1 MAHMNMN
8 THKNTGNYSYPSN
21 RRNAVRMQRR
31 MTVVFCL
38 IICIVCLIIG
48 FFQIKNLLSDK
59 EKTIDPTSS
68 SSIPDTSIP
77 ISSSDTTDTQASQET
92 TTSSQAVTADE
103 RAAMLAQLNTDI
115 SALIESESG
124 RYSVYYINMNNNE
137 TLAINEQD
145 PMVAAS
151 SIKIAFNTYLYQ
163 QVAAGACAMTDTMNY
178 NAAAYPDGDYEAGT
192 GTIQNSADQ
201 TEYTLQQIS
210 NLSIT
215 ISDNCATNML
225 LRKLGGSDSV
235 NENYL
240 VPISSIV
247 NYRSSVSYT
256 DYTGATSSGK
266 NRTCAEDL
274 ALYAKNLYLLYTESP
289 DAYQGLITDLC
300 NTEYDWGVP
309 SGVPDEYEVAH
320 KVGFNPSYGSNND
333 VGIVFAQEDYVL
345 CVMTESADGA
355 NAQAVIGQISSLIY
369 NYVSG
374 CYS

>member
-151 SIKIAFNTYLYQ
+151 SIKIAFNTYL
-163 QVAAGACAMTDTMNY
+163 
-178 NAAAYPDGDYEAGT
+178 
-192 GTIQNSADQ
+192 
-201 TEYTLQQIS
+201 
-210 NLSIT
+210 
-215 ISDNCATNML
+215 
-225 LRKLGGSDSV
+225 
-235 NENYL
+235 
-240 VPISSIV
+240 
-247 NYRSSVSYT
+247 
-256 DYTGATSSGK
+256 
-266 NRTCAEDL
+266 
-274 ALYAKNLYLLYTESP
+274 
-289 DAYQGLITDLC
+289 
-300 NTEYDWGVP
+300 
-309 SGVPDEYEVAH
+309 
-320 KVGFNPSYGSNND
+320 
-333 VGIVFAQEDYVL
+333 
-345 CVMTESADGA
+345 
-355 NAQAVIGQISSLIY
+355 
-369 NYVSG
+369 
-374 CYS
+374 